1 MSSSADNTPVGPA
14 YGGLCPRAGTKAG
27 PQCSSFNDFCFLCE
41 DSAGPVDASVTSL
54 VSEVKQ
60 LALSLAGEHKE
71 LPVIV
76 NAVARAYNENCKAYV
91 EWRHPRTKKTIRGPV
106 WSRDSITRHLLYSVE
121 FPLFDESVNQIYHS
135 LIVAE
140 QNVVMDPTTNRVRP
154 AAKKELLKTIGS
166 YAKWLETR
174 DRLGGA
180 KRKRVEI
187 T

>member
-1 MSSSADNTPVGPA
+1 MSTTPVGPA
-14 YGGLCPRAGTKAG
+14 YGGLCPRSGTKAG
-27 PQCSSFNDFCFLCE
+27 HR
-41 DSAGPVDASVTSL
+41 
-54 VSEVKQ
+54 Q
-60 LALSLAGEHKE
+60 LSRLL
-71 LPVIV
+71 LPVRVLLGAGRRLHKVVGQRGEGLGFVIGRGAQGAAGDV
-76 NAVARAYNENCKAYV
+76 NCSCQAYNENCRSYV
-91 EWRHPRTKKTIRGPV
+91 EWKHPLTKKTIRAPV

-154 AAKKELLKTIGS
+154 EAKKELLTTIGS

-174 DRLGGA
+174 DRIASSGT
-180 KRKRVEI
+180 KRKRG